1 MQWILCSERMP
12 SVEEIRQNNVFI
24 CSNGINTV
32 VRSYSFRLNGFI
44 IQVRGKDSKDRSVIA
59 WMPLPPPYKP
69 ADPEHTTF
77 V

>member
-12 SVEEIRQNNVFI
+12 SVEEIRRNNLFI